1 MMEKPT
7 VNSLDRRVTI
17 LETQQ
22 TERWNEILS
31 RIKLIENV
39 LLSSAA
45 TIIAMLAAVIFKMG

>member
-1 MMEKPT
+1 MEKQT
-7 VNSLDRRVTI
+7 INSLDRRVTI

-22 TERWNEILS
+22 NERWNEILN

-39 LLSSAA
+39 LLGSAA